1 MRRLLPGLAIA
12 VLATA
17 VAFAVSQAV
26 PVISALLVA
35 VLLGIALRNLG
46 LIPAAAEPGL
56 GFTGKTILRAGVVL
70 LGFQLSLPVVLDL
83 GLGAIAVILATVLIT
98 FTGTIAIGRAMR
110 MPPVRRILVATGTS
124 ICGAAAVAA
133 MTAVVDRPEL
143 RAAGGG
149 PAAGP
154 APGAAPDEHLDIEES
169 AATAVAGVTL
179 FGTLALALLPVAA
192 RALDLSPLAS
202 GVWLGSGIHEV
213 GQVVAAGGLMGEEV
227 LAHAVVTKLGRVLT
241 LAPMVLIVGML
252 LARGVAGVGAARSRR
267 AEKAPV
273 GEGSTGTGAHPGSPA
288 TESAT
293 ESATASAGAPA
304 KRPPLVPAFVAGFVV
319 MVVLRSLLGL
329 PDTHALPATIKVV
342 STLLLTA
349 AMVAMGAG
357 VRLRSLI
364 ATGGPVLALSAA
376 ASLLAGLVSLLGVLL
391 LV

>member
-46 LIPAAAEPGL
+46 LIPAAADPGL

-98 FTGTIAIGRAMR
+98 FTGTIAIGRAMG

-288 TESAT
+288 T
-293 ESATASAGAPA
+293 ASAGAPA